1 MINDSSACRRLSCSL
16 ALCTRWQVQRGPSG
30 NCFNFPDIVTSVSCT
45 QHTHVYQ
52 PGWSVI
58 FFFYPHRKGDEKDL
72 KSVST
77 AQLLWVH
84 YILLCRK
91 QFGFQPWVE
100 KHKVEQEQ
108 KKSLEFI
115 RTKTTTSVEY
125 LNALVCLVWSSWEM
139 VSWPVLIFE
148 LGGCVLKQTST
159 PTSDSVGPVL
169 KVRE

>member
-1 MINDSSACRRLSCSL
+1 MFTTMINDSSACRRLSCSL

-77 AQLLWVH
+77 AQLLWVD

-108 KKSLEFI
+108 KKFGIYSDKNDNFSRVPECI
-115 RTKTTTSVEY
+115 GVPR
-125 LNALVCLVWSSWEM
+125 
-139 VSWPVLIFE
+139 
-148 LGGCVLKQTST
+148 LKLLRDGFMTCI
-159 PTSDSVGPVL
+159 DFWVGWLCP
-169 KVRE
+169 